1 MNKDL
6 TYRQRI
12 VRMASIGIVS
22 FTLMI
27 ITVFIIKLGI
37 ITDINTQRLTV
48 FFILAT
54 SVVWLTAIISALVTI
69 FIRKLDIKEN
79 VE

>member
-54 SVVWLTAIISALVTI
+54 SVVWLTAIISALITI